1 MTLSHLRWRSLAVCL
16 LAAVLTYVGLG
27 HLAPPYRAQAV
38 ILLQDGY
45 RPGAS
50 GGGAALNVAALFAD
64 VAGNNNLRML
74 RQVLLSDDTVREL
87 DGTLKLIDY
96 FATQGNLY
104 ERWLADPQDP
114 DRRVGL
120 LDHVLRA
127 DIDDRAGLMTL
138 SVRAHDAAYA
148 QRLAT
153 ELVAV
158 AQRRMNL
165 LAQKAALD
173 QIQFMERETRRL
185 AEDDARQQRRLQEFQ
200 ARTGLT
206 AAEIGVSVGGNG
218 AMQVAPEM
226 MVVWQQK
233 LAELQVR
240 RSSLRQFLREDA
252 PEVQQI
258 DAEIRAVEQQIRER
272 RQALL
277 PAEDAK
283 PGKPGGKAAVG
294 QARIEFANLMYEA
307 TLSKEMYLGALRLTS
322 QVRAEASRTLK
333 RVDTV
338 QAPTLPL
345 RPDRGSVV
353 LHLLAALTVGLLA
366 WTLLGQ
372 IKRYVHAHQD

>member
-27 HLAPPYRAQAV
+27 HLVPPYRAQAV

-87 DGTLKLIDY
+87 DASLKLIDY
-96 FATQGNLY
+96 FSANGNLY

-114 DRRVGL
+114 DRRLGL

-148 QRLAT
+148 QRLAA
-153 ELVAV
+153 ELVSV

-165 LAQKAALD
+165 LAQQAALD

-206 AAEIGVSVGGNG
+206 AAEIGVTVGGNG
-218 AMQVAPEM
+218 ALQVAPEM

-252 PEVQQI
+252 PEIQQI

-277 PAEDAK
+277 PTDETR
-283 PGKPGGKAAVG
+283 PGKPGSKAVG

-353 LHLLAALTVGLLA
+353 LHLLAALAVGLLA
-366 WTLLGQ
+366 WTILGQ
-372 IKRYVHAHQD
+372 IKRYVQAHND